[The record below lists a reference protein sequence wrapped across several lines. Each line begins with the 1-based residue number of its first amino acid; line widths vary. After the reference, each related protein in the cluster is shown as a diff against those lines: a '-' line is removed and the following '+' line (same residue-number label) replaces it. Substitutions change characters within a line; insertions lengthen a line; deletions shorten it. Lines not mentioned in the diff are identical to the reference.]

1 MVQLFQRYVPYSSV
15 VHFMVQSLLCLT
27 AFTLVVQVA
36 WYTQLDPTLPS
47 LAGVRLGRIA
57 TTVATL
63 VSVFYLTGYFER
75 RNHLS
80 TALFVPRLIQ
90 AVPLSA
96 ATLALLYQ
104 FVPSVALGWEVAGAG
119 LGLMALMMIAWHCV
133 APSIGERGYAGREH
147 PLDRRRR
154 ACLPGC

>member
-1 MVQLFQRYVPYSSV
+1 MVQTFQRYVPYSSV
-15 VHFMVQSLLCLT
+15 VNFLVQSLLCLT
-27 AFTLVVQVA
+27 AFTFVVQVA
-36 WYTQLDPTLPS
+36 WYAQLDPTLPS
-47 LAGVRLGRIA
+47 LAGVRLGRTV

-63 VSVFYLTGYFER
+63 VGVFYLTGYFER

-96 ATLALLYQ
+96 ATLALLYV

-119 LGLMALMMIAWHCV
+119 LGLMALMMVFGTAL
-133 APSIGERGYAGREH
+133 PRGS
-147 PLDRRRR
+147 
-154 ACLPGC
+154 